1 MDVPVTWSFDTV
13 LINLDSDA
21 DRLAHMGALLDDASM
36 PFERMPA
43 IFGLDMPAPL
53 RAFFLDS
60 DGGIASTLKRGE
72 VGCYASHLMIHQR
85 LAEQVEP
92 RPLLV
97 LEDDLHFGPDL
108 GNLLEATLRLVP
120 PGWDIIRLSNPPKR
134 AFLPMAR
141 LPGGCELVVYSRIP
155 NNTGAY
161 LMSRTG
167 AQKFLGFS
175 GLRHRAVDEDMRRPC
190 NCALVTYG
198 IVQPPIRSNIFDS
211 GIDAMGDRNLSTRR
225 KLPKLFTGR
234 TEGPVGGVRRL
245 AWGIRAL
252 GMKSFMRCMW
262 RNLVSG
268 RIGGNWRIG

>member
-1 MDVPVTWSFDTV
+1 MPLDT
-13 LINLDSDA
+13 
-21 DRLAHMGALLDDASM
+21 LAHRHAHVLD
-36 PFERMPA
+36 
-43 IFGLDMPAPL
+43 
-53 RAFFLDS
+53 
-60 DGGIASTLKRGE
+60 
-72 VGCYASHLMIHQR
+72 
-85 LAEQVEP
+85 
-92 RPLLV
+92 
-97 LEDDLHFGPDL
+97 
-108 GNLLEATLRLVP
+108 TLRLVP

-141 LPGGCELVVYSRIP
+141 LPGCCELVVYSRIP